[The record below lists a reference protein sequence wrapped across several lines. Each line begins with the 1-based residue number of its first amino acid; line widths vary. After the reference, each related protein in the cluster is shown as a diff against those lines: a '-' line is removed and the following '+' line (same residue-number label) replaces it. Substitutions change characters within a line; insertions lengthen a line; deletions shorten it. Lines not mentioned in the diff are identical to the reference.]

1 LLSLY
6 LTSSRDIPQ
15 GSTTTTTTT
24 TTTTSSSSS
33 SSGGRQGEGEGVRE
47 GGRELSDRELR
58 DILLNFVIAGRDTTA
73 QALSWALLEL
83 ATHADVQQRARDEI
97 KAAIAS
103 PEDLTYDV
111 LSKLRYLE
119 CVCLETL
126 RLHPSVPKEA
136 KYCVKDDVLPDGFK
150 VHAGDSVCFF
160 PWVMGRSAEL
170 WGEDCLEFKPERF
183 LGALKPSPFVFTAFQ
198 AGPRACLG
206 QSLAMLEMKSVLSR
220 LLWEFCFAPTSGPGF
235 VSPPSYGYS
244 LTLPMDRPLKLA
256 VSDATL

>member
-1 LLSLY
+1 
-6 LTSSRDIPQ
+6 
-15 GSTTTTTTT
+15 
-24 TTTTSSSSS
+24 
-33 SSGGRQGEGEGVRE
+33 
-47 GGRELSDRELR
+47 
-58 DILLNFVIAGRDTTA
+58 
-73 QALSWALLEL
+73 
-83 ATHADVQQRARDEI
+83 VQQRARDEI

-150 VHAGDSVCFF
+150 AHAGDSVCFF

-170 WGEDCLEFKPERF
+170 WGEDCLEFKPDRF

-206 QSLAMLEMKSVLSR
+206 QAMALVEAQFVLARVYGAFELEL
-220 LLWEFCFAPTSGPGF
+220 APAEQAAPGG
-235 VSPPSYGYS
+235 VRPADS
-244 LTLPMDRPLKLA
+244 LTLPQSRGVTMRVRA
-256 VSDATL
+256 RGA